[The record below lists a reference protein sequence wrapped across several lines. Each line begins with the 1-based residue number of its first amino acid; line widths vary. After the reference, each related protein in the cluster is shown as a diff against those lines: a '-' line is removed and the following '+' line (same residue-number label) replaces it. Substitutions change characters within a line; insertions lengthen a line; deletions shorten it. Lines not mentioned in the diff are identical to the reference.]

1 MDDNRM
7 SGSYVFNAQD
17 VVNYINM
24 CCRINGKHPTGIYIP
39 KGSFVTPSA
48 EEVINEKK
56 MEIIWIDSDGKVE
69 EQDGMQSEQKRK

>member
-24 CCRINGKHPTGIYIP
+24 CYRLNGKHPTGIYIP
-39 KGSFVTPSA
+39 KDSFITPSA
-48 EEVINEKK
+48 EELIKDRK
-56 MEIIWIDSDGKVE
+56 LEIRWIDSDWKVE
-69 EQDGMQSEQKRK
+69 EQDGIQR

>member
-17 VVNYINM
+17 VVNYINQ
-24 CCRINGKHPTGIYIP
+24 CYRFNVKHPKVIYIP

-48 EEVINEKK
+48 EELIKDRK
-56 MEIIWIDSDGKVE
+56 LEIIWIDSDEKVG
-69 EQDGMQSEQKRK
+69 EQDGIQR